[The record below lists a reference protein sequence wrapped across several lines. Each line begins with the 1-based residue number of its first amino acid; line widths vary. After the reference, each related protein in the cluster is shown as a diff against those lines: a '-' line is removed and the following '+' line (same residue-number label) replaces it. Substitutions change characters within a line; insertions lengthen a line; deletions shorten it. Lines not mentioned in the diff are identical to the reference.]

1 MDIKWKN
8 SRKAK
13 IIIIAVFLLVLS
25 VINFL
30 CYPGINRRG
39 AEWIKEVE
47 AARNET
53 ENDTQVKTQFLKIL
67 YEGFY
72 LLDLEYQNQKSE
84 AEVSATDLYIASYAK
99 ADETDRWES
108 QEQLEQHRPAT
119 FD

>member
-47 AARNET
+47 
-53 ENDTQVKTQFLKIL
+53 
-67 YEGFY
+67 G
-72 LLDLEYQNQKSE
+72 QNAVSE
-84 AEVSATDLYIASYAK
+84 DFV
-99 ADETDRWES
+99 
-108 QEQLEQHRPAT
+108 
-119 FD
+119 